1 MEFQD
6 RDATYKTLIADLLKT
21 KTVTAEQKTTIN
33 NLLSNFDNDE
43 NIYLIYTLQLLN
55 LLSPEI
61 ELKIINF
68 NLNRLMNYLSLTKSN
83 NECCCQPIEKE
94 IKNDK
99 IYRDA
104 PPDDYIP
111 LTEEEA
117 YRLVFKE
124 TPTLTWPEK
133 GQTKRIQERFSFI
146 DDKENVMKQCI
157 RIFII
162 NDCGEVVEYHGEKV
176 KDYDSDSENFYA
188 GVLKDKYCTVPENDL

>member
-21 KTVTAEQKTTIN
+21 KTVTTEQKTTIN

-43 NIYLIYTLQLLN
+43 NTYLIYTLQLLN

-61 ELKIINF
+61 ELKIMNF

-83 NECCCQPIEKE
+83 NEYCCQPIEKE

-99 IYRDA
+99 IYRVA

-133 GQTKRIQERFSFI
+133 G
-146 DDKENVMKQCI
+146 
-157 RIFII
+157 
-162 NDCGEVVEYHGEKV
+162 
-176 KDYDSDSENFYA
+176 
-188 GVLKDKYCTVPENDL
+188 